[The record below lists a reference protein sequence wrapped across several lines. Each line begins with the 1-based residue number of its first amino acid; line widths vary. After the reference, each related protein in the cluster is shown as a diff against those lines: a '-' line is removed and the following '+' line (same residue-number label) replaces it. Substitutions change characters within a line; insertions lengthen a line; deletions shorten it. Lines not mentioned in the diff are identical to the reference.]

1 MKYNFDDS
9 TLVVGHIKEL
19 LHNFN
24 LPMIPVYTDDT
35 VLYENRSYIKEDEI
49 VKWDGSKFIKLAEF
63 IYNRPMVNVTK
74 KLEMRS
80 SVYDNYTHEYLGDYL
95 RFVRDYHHIDLMSM
109 YNCFGKKRP
118 SRIYYNQKM
127 SNKYSLEINTDN
139 INYNYYI
146 VPIKF
151 NKEYTIAVDSNI
163 KWELLSIIYSNI
175 FVEGTPK
182 SLIEESYK
190 VISGSKFTQP
200 FKYSTKFSCAKDCW
214 SKEKNLVLLFKIPSE
229 VKSSIV
235 VLEGDYTSCTNI
247 VDGTQ
252 VNTTIYDDAASDEKV
267 VYDSKSSLLKVN
279 LENSYPFAD
288 RLVEYLLE
296 NAITPFDMFQKNIG
310 RVQEQVYG
318 KLSSGIKGYYGI
330 WDNQLQNSIH
340 KLLLDQDK
348 TKGNSAKYGNTILK
362 YNANDTSEIEE
373 FRPAKR
379 FIDIYDDILDY
390 VDKDVESLLRL

>member
-24 LPMIPVYTDDT
+24 LPMIPVYTDTT

-49 VKWDGSKFIKLAEF
+49 VKWDGSKFIKLAEY
-63 IYNRPMVNVTK
+63 IYNKPMINVTK

-95 RFVRDYHHIDLMSM
+95 RFIRDYHHIDLMSM

-118 SRIYYNQKM
+118 SRIYYNQRLN
-127 SNKYSLEINTDN
+127 NKYLLEIDTDN
-139 INYNYYI
+139 INYNYYV

-175 FVEGTPK
+175 FVEGTPE
-182 SLIEESYK
+182 SLIEESYR

-214 SKEKNLVLLFKIPSE
+214 SKEKNLALLFKIPSE

-252 VNTTIYDDAASDEKV
+252 VNNTIYDDAANDEKV
-267 VYDSKSSLLKVN
+267 IYDSKSSLLKVN

-296 NAITPFDMFQKNIG
+296 NAITPLDMFQKNIG

-318 KLSSGIKGYYGI
+318 KLNSSIKGYYGI

-362 YNANDTSEIEE
+362 YNADDTSEIEE
-373 FRPAKR
+373 VRTAKR
-379 FIDIYDDILDY
+379 FIDIYDDLLDY
-390 VDKDVESLLRL
+390 VDKDVETLLRL